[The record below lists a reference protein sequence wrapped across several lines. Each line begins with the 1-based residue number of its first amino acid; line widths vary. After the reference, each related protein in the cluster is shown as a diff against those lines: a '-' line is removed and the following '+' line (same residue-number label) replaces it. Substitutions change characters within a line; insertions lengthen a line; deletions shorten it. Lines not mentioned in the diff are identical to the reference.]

1 MIFAENII
9 IDLTVINILI
19 CSSIMV
25 LFSIIYKRN
34 NDVDFVY
41 LYVIPILLLI
51 TEFFYFDLD
60 FKTQEHP
67 VSGIFMFILFIFFPS
82 IGGLIIGGVFFRI
95 VTKISFIIMKLKIT
109 ILKRKIDSANK
120 KIKRKTESLNKKQK
134 RKTESLNKKHA
145 KEMRKQEQY
154 HSKIE
159 NALIAFAS
167 KNNGIIMKNEL
178 TEASGNKYPNKD
190 LLKAIDKM
198 REDGIAENQGDS
210 YVFTSLI

>member
-19 CSSIMV
+19 CSSINI
-25 LFSIIYKRN
+25 LFSMIYKRN

-60 FKTQEHP
+60 FKTLEHP

-109 ILKRKIDSANK
+109 ILKRKLYSANK
-120 KIKRKTESLNKKQK
+120 KIKRKTESLNKK
-134 RKTESLNKKHA
+134 HA
-145 KEMRKQEQY
+145 KKMRKQEQH

-159 NALIAFAS
+159 NVLIAFAS

-190 LLKAIDKM
+190 LLKAINKM
-198 REDGIAENQGDS
+198 REEGIVENQGDS